1 MDTVFEH
8 DYDFLDGID
17 KRWLHGSGT
26 DEENNFQKQK
36 HSTFKQNIILS
47 FYITWPV
54 QKLADLIYRRRLQLQ
69 EERRRDRSTEMITK
83 KVRGLT

>member
-17 KRWLHGSGT
+17 KRWLHGLGT

-47 FYITWPV
+47 FLYYVASPKTSRPNISKAIAV
-54 QKLADLIYRRRLQLQ
+54 A
-69 EERRRDRSTEMITK
+69 
-83 KVRGLT
+83 RGTP